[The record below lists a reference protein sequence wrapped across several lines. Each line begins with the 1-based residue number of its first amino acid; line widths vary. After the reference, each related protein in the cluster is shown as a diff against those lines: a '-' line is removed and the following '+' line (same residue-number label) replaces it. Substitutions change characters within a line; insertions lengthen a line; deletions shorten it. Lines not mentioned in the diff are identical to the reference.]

1 MTKTNKNKR
10 KSNGEDKAD
19 NKKSNVNK
27 RDTSN
32 SVTSMSTRS
41 KTKQLSAQVTKTKGN
56 EPKLRNA
63 VRIPIRKMS
72 DKNKTDRVTKKDKVL
87 NEPKKTTRKV
97 VQQQGKRGDTVT
109 NRKKNTVTVRSI
121 TKTTKRG
128 KPVSTTKNITMTR
141 KTRTTPRHAIAQSN
155 IDEDLQLTKGLTKT
169 KEKAKLIRKR
179 TNIHVEKQ
187 TLKPTKVSLRKSG
200 YAEHHGNESGDSSYN
215 QNEASDSESDENC
228 KRTGEIIDKDGV
240 NNAIVLRV
248 LPNGEIREDG
258 LNIDSNSGVVAEE
271 GNIQNESK
279 TTDSIARMTLSSNIT
294 KPIDKAK
301 QNRQRRM
308 CACIKKYALK
318 EGIDRKTIKKWLKSG
333 ELKYVERENCKR
345 NKGVIIKMNAL
356 KKLSATNNES
366 KKSADIPDDDIDNI
380 HVSNIVSGINYHQ
393 ILLTDEQF
401 KRFLTKKSYI
411 LDNEEEIFS
420 LSAKKEYDDNET
432 GELVQL

>member
-41 KTKQLSAQVTKTKGN
+41 KTKQQSAQVTKTKRN

-63 VRIPIRKMS
+63 LRIPIRKMS
-72 DKNKTDRVTKKDKVL
+72 DKNKSDKVTKKDKVL
-87 NEPKKTTRKV
+87 NESKKTTRKV

-109 NRKKNTVTVRSI
+109 NRKQNTVTVQSI
-121 TKTTKRG
+121 TKTAKRG
-128 KPVSTTKNITMTR
+128 KPISTTKNITTTR
-141 KTRTTPRHAIAQSN
+141 KTRTTPGHAKAQSN
-155 IDEDLQLTKGLTKT
+155 IDEDVQLTKGLTKS

-179 TNIHVEKQ
+179 TKSHVEKQ
-187 TLKPTKVSLRKSG
+187 TLKPTKVSQRKLG
-200 YAEHHGNESGDSSYN
+200 YAEHHGNESGDSTYN
-215 QNEASDSESDENC
+215 QNESSDSESDDKSERKGEN
-228 KRTGEIIDKDGV
+228 IDKDGV

-258 LNIDSNSGVVAEE
+258 LNIESNSGVVGEE
-271 GNIQNESK
+271 GNVQNDSK

-318 EGIDRKTIKKWLKSG
+318 EGIDRKTIKKLVKSG

-356 KKLSATNNES
+356 KKLSETNNES
-366 KKSADIPDDDIDNI
+366 KKSGDIPDDDIDNI
-380 HVSNIVSGINYHQ
+380 HVSTIVSGINYHQ